1 MFRRNANME
10 FQRAMPVQLAQS
22 NSRSRITANDY
33 EHSLTG
39 MAHSRLTLQ
48 SGIVMEDS
56 NSNLGLGDLTQN

>member
-1 MFRRNANME
+1 MQCQFNWPKATT
-10 FQRAMPVQLAQS
+10 
-22 NSRSRITANDY
+22 RSRITANDY

-48 SGIVMEDS
+48 GGIVMEDS

>member
-1 MFRRNANME
+1 MQIWNFRGQCQFNWPKATT
-10 FQRAMPVQLAQS
+10 
-22 NSRSRITANDY
+22 RSRITANDY

-56 NSNLGLGDLTQN
+56 NSNPGLGDVTQN